1 MEPKGDFDMPD
12 NNGGFQS
19 GADKNAQKV
28 KELSQIS
35 KLKGVGNVDFGT
47 LTELKVSV
55 APSSLCREYA
65 REYHVSMTQALI
77 LETGNNEVQLPFTEQ
92 ELYVYLSILLR
103 ERVAAVNKTRVLWA
117 QSDQD
122 VKIPDFFYL
131 VLAHVGEVIDEQ
143 RHLWITLSFSSD
155 ELLDLERNKASLT
168 NTEIPQERRDALRKR
183 LVAEYKTYMS
193 AEDEKEFVYAMS
205 KYLRLL
211 ERCGAVNGSALPRG
225 LTGEI
230 SFMLFLWAENKLTHP
245 EPNVEPGL
253 GLLASLLRFNRSRE
267 ILNPYISYG
276 PENAYRI
283 LLKEVTIPRG
293 RAS

>member
-1 MEPKGDFDMPD
+1 MP
-12 NNGGFQS
+12 NNQNGGLQS
-19 GADKNAQKV
+19 SADKNAQKV

-65 REYHVSMTQALI
+65 REYHASMTQALI
-77 LETGNNEVQLPFTEQ
+77 LETGNNDVTLPFTEV
-92 ELYVYLSILLR
+92 ELYAYLSILLR
-103 ERVAAVNKTRVLWA
+103 ERVKAVNKQRVLWA
-117 QSDQD
+117 MSDQD

-131 VLAHVGEVIDEQ
+131 VLAHIGEVIDEQ
-143 RHLWITLSFSSD
+143 RHLWITVSFSS
-155 ELLDLERNKASLT
+155 EDLEELEALRASLA
-168 NTEIPQERRDALRKR
+168 NPDIPQVDRDALKKR
-183 LVAEYKTYMS
+183 LIAEYKTYMG

-230 SFMLFLWAENKLTHP
+230 SFMLFLWAENKLVHP

>member
-1 MEPKGDFDMPD
+1 MA
-12 NNGGFQS
+12 NNTGGLQV

-28 KELSQIS
+28 KELSQLS
-35 KLKGVGNVDFGT
+35 KMKGVGNVDFGT
-47 LTELKVSV
+47 LTELKVDV

-65 REYHVSMTQALI
+65 REYHASMTHALI
-77 LETGNNEVQLPFTEQ
+77 LETGNNEVALPFTEL
-92 ELYVYLSILLR
+92 ELYAYLSILLR
-103 ERVAAVNKTRVLWA
+103 ERVNAVNKTRVLWA
-117 QSDQD
+117 MSDQD

-131 VLAHVGEVIDEQ
+131 VLAHIGEVIDEQ
-143 RHLWITLSFSSD
+143 RHLWITVSFSSED
-155 ELLDLERNKASLT
+155 LLELERNKASLT
-168 NTEIPQERRDALRKR
+168 NTEIPQETRSALKKR
-183 LVAEYKTYMS
+183 LDADYKTYMG
-193 AEDEKEFVYAMS
+193 AEDEKEFVYSMS
-205 KYLRLL
+205 KFLRLL

-230 SFMLFLWAENKLTHP
+230 SFMLFLWAENKLVHP

>member
-1 MEPKGDFDMPD
+1 MPG
-12 NNGGFQS
+12 NS
-19 GADKNAQKV
+19 GNLQPSTDKNAQKV

-47 LTELKVSV
+47 LTELNVEVS
-55 APSSLCREYA
+55 PSSLCREYA
-65 REYHVSMTQALI
+65 REYHASMTQALI
-77 LETGNNEVQLPFTEQ
+77 LETGNNDVTLPFTEV
-92 ELYVYLSILLR
+92 ELYAYLSILLR
-103 ERVAAVNKTRVLWA
+103 ERVKAVNKQRVLWA
-117 QSDQD
+117 MSDQD

-131 VLAHVGEVIDEQ
+131 VLAHIGEVIDEQ
-143 RHLWITLSFSSD
+143 RHLWITVSFSS
-155 ELLDLERNKASLT
+155 EDLEDLEDRRASLA
-168 NTEIPQERRDALRKR
+168 NTEIPQATRDATRKD
-183 LVAEYKTYMS
+183 LVTEYKTYMG
-193 AEDEKEFVYAMS
+193 EVDEKGFVYAMS

-230 SFMLFLWAENKLTHP
+230 SFMLFLWAENKLIHP

-293 RAS
+293 RSS

>member
-1 MEPKGDFDMPD
+1 MP
-12 NNGGFQS
+12 NNQNGGLQS
-19 GADKNAQKV
+19 STDKNAQKV

-47 LTELKVSV
+47 LTELKVEV

-65 REYHVSMTQALI
+65 REYHASMTQALI
-77 LETGNNEVQLPFTEQ
+77 LETGNNDVTLPFTEL
-92 ELYVYLSILLR
+92 ELYAYLSILLR
-103 ERVAAVNKTRVLWA
+103 ERVKAVNKQRVLWA
-117 QSDQD
+117 MSDQD

-131 VLAHVGEVIDEQ
+131 VLAHIGEVIDEQ
-143 RHLWITLSFSSD
+143 RHLWITVSFSS
-155 ELLDLERNKASLT
+155 EDLEDLEDRRVQLADP
-168 NTEIPQERRDALRKR
+168 NTPPQTKDVLRKD
-183 LVAEYKTYMS
+183 LMAEYKVYMG

-230 SFMLFLWAENKLTHP
+230 SFMLFLWAENKLIHP

>member
-1 MEPKGDFDMPD
+1 MPH
-12 NNGGFQS
+12 NSGGLQP
-19 GADKNAQKV
+19 GADKNTQRV

-55 APSSLCREYA
+55 APSSLCHEYA
-65 REYHVSMTQALI
+65 REYHASMTHALI
-77 LETGNNEVQLPFTEQ
+77 LETGNNDVALPFTEL
-92 ELYVYLSILLR
+92 ELYAYLSILLR
-103 ERVAAVNKTRVLWA
+103 ERVNAVNKTRVLWA
-117 QSDQD
+117 MSDQD
-122 VKIPDFFYL
+122 VKVPDFFYL
-131 VLAHVGEVIDEQ
+131 VLAHIGEVIDEQ
-143 RHLWITLSFSSD
+143 RHLWITVSFNSD
-155 ELLDLERNKASLT
+155 DLIELEDQKRSLT
-168 NTEIPQERRDALRKR
+168 DPDLPQATKDALRKR
-183 LVAEYKTYMS
+183 LMTEYKTYMS
-193 AEDEKEFVYAMS
+193 AEDEKEFVYSMS
-205 KYLRLL
+205 KFLRLL

-230 SFMLFLWAENKLTHP
+230 SFMLFLWAENKLVHP

-293 RAS
+293 RTS